1 MSVSS
6 STRRR
11 SRPARAGLLTLALAA
26 VAALGL
32 LASSCGGSSG
42 EGVAQVDSTQTITTG
57 SDSPNVSKR
66 AALVAFS
73 ACMREN
79 GLPNFPDPKP
89 SGGGLSL
96 SLSFGPENGIDVSS
110 PQFKTAQQA
119 CKKLLANLGEQSP
132 QEQAEQLQQAREYS
146 ACMRENGVPNFPDP
160 KASGD
165 GGIQLNL
172 GPSVDSSSPQ
182 FNTAEDACRQLERR
196 AGDDPS
202 TTGS

>member
-1 MSVSS
+1 MSMSS

-11 SRPARAGLLTLALAA
+11 SRPARAGLLTLVLAA

-42 EGVAQVDSTQTITTG
+42 EGVAQVDSTQTTTTG

-66 AALVAFS
+66 AALVAYS

-89 SGGGLSL
+89 SGGGL

-146 ACMRENGVPNFPDP
+146 ACMRENGAPNFPDP
-160 KASGD
+160 KAGAD
-165 GGIQLNL
+165 GGTEFNL
-172 GPSVDSSSPQ
+172 GPSVDPSSPQ
-182 FNTAEDACRQLERR
+182 FKAAENACRQLERR

-202 TTGS
+202 PTGS